1 MHHYRIRQIV
11 RAMFALLLMV
21 VMTSSLLPAAPALAQ
36 SPSVRYLVIAKADT
50 LPSGLTDQVVAAGGT
65 ISAALQEV
73 GLISVESS
81 NPNFVAT
88 VSAIKEVQSV
98 VPDVLV
104 PWVSA
109 EDVAALNQDFTL
121 AGRDFTYTGQDF
133 AFTGR
138 DFTFTGRDFTFT
150 GRDFTFTGRDVTFG
164 GQDSTSLTEPQDDYF
179 FPFQWNML
187 AIHAPEAWAAGARGR
202 GVRVAV
208 LDAGFELIHPDFFW
222 FNPATGPVNN
232 IDAASGANFVPGEA
246 LQFNNSLPVSSHAT
260 HIAGIIAAADNG
272 IGVIGVA
279 PESTIVPIKVLRD
292 ADLQGDFAWI
302 IQGIYYAANLQGAQ
316 AVDVINMSLGAAVY
330 KNGWCDASG
339 ACVTKKDVK
348 ELTDALK
355 RAIKYADKQGITVV
369 AAAGNTYP
377 GDPTMDMDH
386 VGDLLFIPADTK
398 GVITV
403 SATGPNGWGLN
414 SNADLDMPAF
424 YSRYGKSYVD
434 FAAPGGNV
442 DLAAATNPSS
452 PLWGPCLIGGFPV
465 NPCGTADLVP
475 STLAANQGGWGWLYG
490 TSMATPHVAGV
501 MALVIGQ
508 NGGEMKPD
516 KVESTLKKSADD
528 LNKLGLDDFYDKPDF
543 YGDGRVNAYN
553 AVR

>member
-1 MHHYRIRQIV
+1 MKRVPQLLR
-11 RAMFALLLMV
+11 FTLALLL
-21 VMTSSLLPAAPALAQ
+21 TTAIALSFLPAAPLTAQ
-36 SPSVRYLVIAKADT
+36 APAVRYLVVAKADK
-50 LPSGLTDQVVAAGGT
+50 LPNGLADQITAAGGT
-65 ISAALQEV
+65 ISAVLPEV
-73 GLISVESS
+73 GLIAVESA

-88 VSAIKEVQSV
+88 ISAIKEVQTV

-109 EDVAALNQDFTL
+109 EEVAALGQDFS
-121 AGRDFTYTGQDF
+121 FTGQDF
-133 AFTGR
+133 GATGQEFAFTGQN
-138 DFTFTGRDFTFT
+138 FAFTGSNATFSGLAT
-150 GRDFTFTGRDVTFG
+150 NP
-164 GQDSTSLTEPQDDYF
+164 LTQPEDDLF
-179 FPFQWNML
+179 FRFQWNML
-187 AIHAPEAWAAGARGR
+187 AIDAPEAWAAGARGR

-208 LDAGFELIHPDFFW
+208 LDAGFELYHPDFFW
-222 FNPATGPVNN
+222 LDPATGPVNN
-232 IDAASGANFVPGEA
+232 IDAASGANFVPGET
-246 LQFNNSLPVSSHAT
+246 LQFNNYLPVSSHAT

-272 IGVIGVA
+272 MGVIGVA

-330 KNGWCDASG
+330 KNGYCDETG
-339 ACVTKKDVK
+339 TCVGKKEVK
-348 ELTDALK
+348 ELLDALT
-355 RAIKYADKQGITVV
+355 RAIKYAEKQGITVV
-369 AAAGNTYP
+369 AAAGNTTP
-377 GDPTMDMDH
+377 TDPTIDMDH

-398 GVITV
+398 GTITV

-414 SNADLDMPAF
+414 PGADLDMPAF

-434 FAAPGGNV
+434 FAAPGGNI
-442 DLAAATNPSS
+442 DLSALTNPTS
-452 PLWGPCLIGGFPV
+452 PLWGPCLVGGFPV

-490 TSMATPHVAGV
+490 TSMAAPHVAGV
-501 MALVIGQ
+501 AALIIGQ
-508 NGGEMKPD
+508 NGGDMKSN
-516 KVESTLKKSADD
+516 KVESALKKSADD
-528 LNKLGLDDFYDKPDF
+528 LDKAGLDDLYAKPDF